1 MKKTY
6 EKPEIMFENFT
17 LTTNIAGDC
26 EVKTWTPN
34 SGNCAYEITDE
45 FGDTSAIFTSAM
57 TGICTTTEAD
67 GEYNGICY
75 HVPYGDN
82 LFNS

>member
-6 EKPEIMFENFT
+6 EKPEIMFENF
-17 LTTNIAGDC
+17 LLSTNIAGDC
-26 EVKTWTPN
+26 EKKTDTQSNN
-34 SGNCAYEITDE
+34 SCGME
-45 FGDTSAIFTSAM
+45 F
-57 TGICTTTEAD
+57 TGIGMVFLTDMSGCKDEKIEGDD

-75 HVPYGDN
+75 HVPYGEN